1 MSKNNSLF
9 TIFLT
14 LFVVFFSKGQDQ
26 KEVYQ
31 HGYIWNKVEASQ
43 FFGDDSPYG
52 VGFDV
57 IHRRATLFDNK
68 NPFEHYL
75 RTSVRPWFHKQFGP
89 DARLSISPLGYFQT
103 NPYLAVEDD
112 TLSPSSYELRST
124 VQLFHH
130 HKQMQGRLMHTW
142 RYRLEFRNQKR
153 DNEDDFRN
161 FARLRLRYR
170 LRYMLNA
177 PDFYTQGV
185 IYAAGSSEL
194 AVNMGSPI
202 VYNTFNQNRIYLG
215 IGFRFLNAARIE
227 LRYLDR
233 FRSRGSGFEFDRG
246 KGVMLSLTIDQ
257 INYLGRR
264 YTQPIKYAD

>member
-1 MSKNNSLF
+1 MQLKMK
-9 TIFLT
+9 FLGSCIGVM
-14 LFVVFFSKGQDQ
+14 LVFWGFAQDQ

-31 HGYIWNKVEASQ
+31 HGYAWNKIEASQ
-43 FFGDDSPYG
+43 FLGESQYG
-52 VGFDV
+52 VGVDI
-57 IHRRATLFDNK
+57 IHRRATEFDNN
-68 NPFEHYL
+68 NPFKHYL
-75 RTSVRPWFHKQFGP
+75 RTSIRPWVHKQFGP
-89 DARLSISPLGYFQT
+89 DARLSISPLGYFYT
-103 NPYLAVEDD
+103 NPYLAIASDS
-112 TLSPSSYELRST
+112 LAPSSFELRST
-124 VQLFHH
+124 IQFFHH
-130 HKQMQGRLMHTW
+130 LKQQQGKIMHTW

-153 DNEDDFRN
+153 DGADEFRN

-170 LRYMLNA
+170 LRYMINA

-215 IGFRFLNAARIE
+215 IGFRFLNAARLE

-233 FRSRGSGFEFDRG
+233 FRARGSGFEFDRG
-246 KGVMLSLTIDQ
+246 KGFMLSFTIDQ